1 MRKLKPKGEKCDLSK
16 FTSVLVAKHDPAQ
29 ASWFPLV
36 ISQIHTGSPGSIM
49 SELQISHLFS
59 SHSIKSTV
67 STKIEQ
73 DGSIINM
80 YRTLGIMLWISLD
93 WSNFWWK
100 TS

>member
-1 MRKLKPKGEKCDLSK
+1 MRKLKPKEEKCDFSK
-16 FTSVLVAKHDPAQ
+16 LTSVLVAKHDPTQ
-29 ASWFPLV
+29 ASFPLV
-36 ISQIHTGSPGSIM
+36 ISQLHTGSPGSIM

-59 SHSIKSTV
+59 SHNIRSIV
-67 STKIEQ
+67 STKIKQ

-80 YRTLGIMLWISLD
+80 DRTLGIMLWISLD